1 MSHFIGLCFGD
12 YWENDLEQYYE
23 GLEVEPYIKYTKEE
37 AIQLAQKRHAEHY
50 DEIDKML
57 DKDSLDKDQFDRYNK
72 ILSKGPSLSYE
83 QAWEHVKSWGYKL
96 DKDENL
102 VSTYNPDS
110 KWDWYEIGGR
120 WSGFLVLKERN
131 KDGSIQETNEA
142 CFDEIDWDYMKE
154 HRYSPFCFIDENGDW
169 HEKGEMG
176 WFGMSFNDMSDD
188 SWDKCYEDFL
198 KEVDPTCYVTVIDFH
213 I

>member
-12 YWENDLEQYYE
+12 NWENDLEQYYE
-23 GLEVEPYIKYTKEE
+23 GLEVEPYINYTKEE
-37 AIQLAQKRHAEHY
+37 AIQLAQKRHAERY
-50 DEIDKML
+50 DEIDKRL
-57 DKDSLDKDQFDRYNK
+57 NHDSLDKDTLERYNQ

-83 QAWEHVKSWGYKL
+83 QAWEVVKEWGYKM

-102 VSTYNPDS
+102 LTTYNPNS
-110 KWDWYEIGGR
+110 KWDWYEVGGR

-131 KDGSIQETNEA
+131 SDGSIKETNEA
-142 CFDEIDWDYMKE
+142 YVYEIDWEYMKE
-154 HRYSPFCFIDENGDW
+154 NKYSPFCFIDEDGDW

-176 WFGMSFNDMSDD
+176 WFGMSFNEQSDE
-188 SWDKCYEDFL
+188 SWDAEYEDYL
-198 KEVDPTCYVTVIDFH
+198 KEVDPYCIVTVVDFH